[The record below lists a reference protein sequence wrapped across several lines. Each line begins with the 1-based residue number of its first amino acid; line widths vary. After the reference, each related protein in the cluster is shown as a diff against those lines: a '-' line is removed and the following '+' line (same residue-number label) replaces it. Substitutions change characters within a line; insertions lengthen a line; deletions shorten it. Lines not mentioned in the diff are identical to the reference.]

1 MTLSSQ
7 FLSHF
12 EVLQDPRKESHLK
25 RHLLMDILVLTILAV
40 ICGAVICGADSWVEV
55 EEFGEEKE
63 EWLKT
68 FLTLMHGIPSHDTI
82 GRVFASLSTRALE
95 ECFMKWVHSLVQVT
109 NGEIIAID
117 GKTVRGSRTTK
128 KGESPS
134 AIHMVSA
141 WAAQQN
147 MVLGQRQVD
156 EKSNEITAIPALLK
170 MLDIKGGIV
179 TIDAMGCQRKIATK
193 IIDQGADYVFTVK
206 DNQGDLHQK
215 MIELFEKV
223 EQKNWQDIWHKQSET
238 VDGGHGRVETR
249 RYSVL
254 PVMYLPWMASQK
266 WQGLQSLV
274 MVERTREINDKISY
288 EKHYYISS
296 LKPNA
301 DIIGDAIRSHWCI
314 ENKLHWSLDVAFRED
329 QCRVRTGNAASN
341 FAIIRHIALNLL
353 KNEKSSKVGIK
364 IKRSKAGWNNTYL
377 AKVLAA
383 SDS

>member
-1 MTLSSQ
+1 
-7 FLSHF
+7 
-12 EVLQDPRKESHLK
+12 
-25 RHLLMDILVLTILAV
+25 LLTDILALTIL
-40 ICGAVICGADSWVEV
+40 AVICGADSWVEV

-63 EWLKT
+63 DWLKT
-68 FLTLMHGIPSHDTI
+68 FLILKHGIPSHDTI
-82 GRVFASLSTRALE
+82 GRVFASISTRELE

-193 IIDQGADYVFTVK
+193 IIDQGADYVLAVK

-215 MIELFEKV
+215 IIELFEKV
-223 EQKNWQDIWHKQSET
+223 EQKNWQDIWHKKAET
-238 VDGGHGRVETR
+238 IDGGHGRVETR
-249 RYSVL
+249 HYSVL
-254 PVMYLPWMASQK
+254 PIMYFPWLASQK
-266 WQGLQSLV
+266 WKGLQSLI
-274 MVERTREINDKISY
+274 MVERTREIKDKISY

-296 LKPNA
+296 LKPDA
-301 DIIGDAIRSHWCI
+301 EKIGAAIRSHWCI

-329 QCRVRTGNAASN
+329 DCRVRIGNAASN

-377 AKVLAA
+377 AKVLNA
-383 SDS
+383 SAS

>member
-1 MTLSSQ
+1 MSLSNQ

-25 RHLLMDILVLTILAV
+25 RHLLTDILVLTIL
-40 ICGAVICGADSWVEV
+40 AVICGADSWVEV

-63 EWLKT
+63 DWLKT
-68 FLTLMHGIPSHDTI
+68 FLTLKHGIPSHDTI
-82 GRVFASLSTRALE
+82 GRVFASLSTRELE

-141 WAAQQN
+141 WASQQN

-193 IIDQGADYVFTVK
+193 IIDQGADYVLAVK

-215 MIELFEKV
+215 IIELFEKV
-223 EQKNWQDIWHKQSET
+223 EQKNWQDIWHKQAET
-238 VDGGHGRVETR
+238 IDGGHGRIETR

-254 PVMYLPWMASQK
+254 PVMYFPWMASQK
-266 WQGLQSLV
+266 WKGLQSLV
-274 MVERTREINDKISY
+274 MVERTREIKDKISY

-296 LKPNA
+296 LKPDA
-301 DIIGDAIRSHWCI
+301 DIIGAAIRGHWCI

-329 QCRVRTGNAASN
+329 DCRVRSGNSASN
-341 FAIIRHIALNLL
+341 FSIIRHIALNLL

-377 AKVLAA
+377 AKVLNA
-383 SDS
+383 SGS